1 MCCDFLMRISYN
13 VARISIIATAIVLWQ
28 ILSQYGIISH
38 FVFSSPLGS
47 MKEMYMLFAGLSSA
61 KGFYPSLDATLIEI
75 SLAFT
80 LIALI
85 GIPMGILIGWNRFAQ
100 ESIMPLMIAFFSIP
114 SIVLYPLIFLIFGL
128 GITSKVIFGVVV
140 GLYAVLE
147 NTSAGTK
154 QVPKDFVRLSNSL
167 GFSRL
172 ELLRKIVIPSA
183 LPYITSGL
191 RLGFSFG
198 FAGIIAGE
206 YIASTTGLGQL
217 IVTELDLLN
226 IDIMFAAI
234 LLVIAIS
241 TAINGILI
249 LIEHRESKFK
259 VY

>member
-1 MCCDFLMRISYN
+1 MR
-13 VARISIIATAIVLWQ
+13 
-28 ILSQYGIISH
+28 
-38 FVFSSPLGS
+38 
-47 MKEMYMLFAGLSSA
+47 EMYLLFAGLSNFR
-61 KGFYPSLDATLIEI
+61 GFYTSLDATLIEI

-85 GIPMGILIGWNRFAQ
+85 GIPTGILLGWNRFAQ
-100 ESIMPLMIAFFSIP
+100 ESAMPLIIAFFSIP
-114 SIVLYPLIFLIFGL
+114 SIVLYPLIYLIFGL

-147 NTSAGTK
+147 NTSAGAK
-154 QVPKDFVRLSNSL
+154 QVPTDFVRLSKSL

-172 ELLRKIVIPSA
+172 ELLRKVVIPSA

-206 YIASTTGLGQL
+206 YIASTSGLGQL

-226 IDIMFAAI
+226 IDEMFAAI
-234 LLVIAIS
+234 LLIIIIS

-249 LIEHRESKFK
+249 LIERRESKFK